1 MASWMVHFRIADGLL
16 DYLDIDPEPFI
27 VGNIGPDCG
36 EPNEDRSAFKP
47 PAEVSHWTENGL
59 KMDINS
65 RGFYKEYIE
74 NYIYND
80 IENSNNRIEN
90 TIAIGRYNYMNCDKD
105 KLSFYLGYYIHLVT
119 DIMWAKKIHI
129 PTKEKYWK
137 EFDEDKDFIWEVKK
151 DWYDLDH
158 MFLMNN
164 PEFRAFRIFD
174 KIRSFPNIYLDYY
187 SKSAIE
193 KQIRNISDFYNNHNG
208 STNREYPYLKK
219 EEADRFVDEVIISLF
234 KELKEKN
241 LVVK

>member
-16 DYLDIDPEPFI
+16 DYLDVDPESFI

-59 KMDINS
+59 KRDINS
-65 RGFYKEYIE
+65 RGFYNEYIE
-74 NYIYND
+74 NAVVKNHY
-80 IENSNNRIEN
+80 
-90 TIAIGRYNYMNCDKD
+90 DKD
-105 KLSFYLGYYIHLVT
+105 RLSFYLGYYVHLET
-119 DIMWAKKIHI
+119 DILWAKKVHI
-129 PTKEKYWK
+129 PTKEKFQK
-137 EFDEDKDFIWEVKK
+137 KFHENQSFIWEVKK

-158 MFLMNN
+158 MFLKSN
-164 PEFRAFRIFD
+164 PEFRAFRLFD
-174 KIRSFPNIYLDYY
+174 KIKSFPNIYLDYF

-193 KQIRNISDFYNNHNG
+193 KQIRHISDFYNNHNG
-208 STNREYPYLKK
+208 STDREYPYLSK
-219 EEADRFVDEVIISLF
+219 EEADRFVDEVIIRLY

>member
-16 DYLDIDPEPFI
+16 DYLDACPEPFI

-36 EPNEDRSAFKP
+36 EPNEDWSAFKP

-59 KMDINS
+59 KRDINS
-65 RGFYKEYIE
+65 KGFYKEYIE
-74 NYIYND
+74 N
-80 IENSNNRIEN
+80 
-90 TIAIGRYNYMNCDKD
+90 TIVKNHYDKD
-105 KLSFYLGYYIHLVT
+105 RLSFYLGYYVHLVT
-119 DIMWAKKIHI
+119 DILWAKKVHI
-129 PTKEKYWK
+129 PTMEKFQK
-137 EFDEDKDFIWEVKK
+137 EFYENQRFIWEVKK

-158 MFLMNN
+158 MFLKSN

-174 KIRSFPNIYLDYY
+174 KIRSFPNIYLDYF
-187 SKSAIE
+187 SKWAIE

-208 STNREYPYLKK
+208 NTDREYPYLSK
-219 EEADRFVDEVIISLF
+219 EEADRFVDEVIISLY